1 MGALLAAPPRPRT
14 SATLHG
20 KHCSLT
26 EVYFLGFSWRSKE
39 GLRENTH
46 KACSGHC
53 GGPARVHK
61 GPLKIRRVLPS
72 KSKFTSS
79 FCLAEKFATVKIR
92 VWRFWTHFPIVLKW
106 PSKKMFCWLIFVHV
120 FTFIFRC
127 SSKKLFCWLI
137 FVHVFTLTISLK
149 GALFTCTMNRI
160 KASNEWIESMN
171 GNNESNQWI
180 EPTNRINESNHW
192 VERQDK
198 KLWLYTSGDFLN
210 RF

>member
-1 MGALLAAPPRPRT
+1 MTIKER
-14 SATLHG
+14 
-20 KHCSLT
+20 SLP
-26 EVYFLGFSWRSKE
+26 
-39 GLRENTH
+39 ENTH

-53 GGPARVHK
+53 RQPARVHQ
-61 GPLKIRRVLPS
+61 GTLKIRRVLPS

-79 FCLAEKFATVKIR
+79 FWQTEKFATVKIR

-149 GALFTCTMNRI
+149 GAQFTCTIHLHYALTLNTYTMHYTLTQETLQEAEISFKR
-160 KASNEWIESMN
+160 SY
-171 GNNESNQWI
+171 
-180 EPTNRINESNHW
+180 
-192 VERQDK
+192 
-198 KLWLYTSGDFLN
+198 KLSFNLDTYIIHYASGDFLN
-210 RF
+210 WF